1 MNQQWLH
8 YKPYLKH
15 LARTLRNNM
24 TLSEVLLW
32 KHLKGKQLLGYDF
45 HRQKPIGKYIVDFY
59 CPALKLVIE
68 IDGDSH
74 GGREEEDRIRQQ
86 ELESMGIT
94 VMRFW
99 DNEMKRNVVG
109 VVESV
114 REWIEARATHP

>member
-1 MNQQWLH
+1 MNQQWIH

-24 TLSEVLLW
+24 TLSEILLW

-45 HRQKPIGKYIVDFY
+45 HRQRPIGKYIVDFY
-59 CPALKLVIE
+59 CPVLKLVIE

-74 GGREEEDRIRQQ
+74 GGKEEADRVRQQ
-86 ELESMGIT
+86 ELEAMGVT
-94 VMRFW
+94 VLRFW
-99 DNEMKRNVVG
+99 DNEVKQNAAG
-109 VVESV
+109 VIDTV